1 MVQKRP
7 MQASARKAPTS
18 GVAAE
23 VPPKLVSVVAALA
36 SGMWSCVVRYVSMLV
51 ENPTTAS
58 FSATSLAARRRRA
71 YVQKQNRTTI
81 REERARDRHKF
92 YYQSMLLD
100 QGTRSPKMKGI
111 VLRPPFFLPV
121 VFLASSSMAMAAS
134 PPPSSQLVVVV
145 VEGRGALD
153 RASAARPQAAAATAL
168 AIVSTPLIYTMT

>member
-7 MQASARKAPTS
+7 MQASARKAPMS

-58 FSATSLAARRRRA
+58 FSATSLAARRAYGRA
-71 YVQKQNRTTI
+71 KAAKPEDDHQRSP
-81 REERARDRHKF
+81 RAREAQVLPIDAAGFSK
-92 YYQSMLLD
+92 LD
-100 QGTRSPKMKGI
+100 CSPKMKGI
-111 VLRPPFFLPV
+111 VLRPPFFFLPV
-121 VFLASSSMAMAAS
+121 VFLDSTSMAMAAS

-153 RASAARPQAAAATAL
+153 RASAARPQAAAL
-168 AIVSTPLIYTMT
+168 AIVSTPLIYTIT